1 MKKIFKSSFFKEKVF
16 PKKIHFIMR
25 DPLTSLCLMVVLFI
39 SLASFFAPWILSH
52 SPYTVYGEALTVPPL
67 WMEGGS
73 SRFLLG
79 TDDLG
84 RDLMTRLLYGGKIS
98 LMVGGVVMILS
109 LVFGLIF
116 GMAAA
121 LSKRGAPWIMGM
133 VDIFM
138 SFPGILIAI
147 IVVAILGPGLF
158 NACLAASL
166 MCLPLMIRLVRSL
179 ALREMGLPYVE
190 SSQSFGASTPRLVF
204 FHILPNCLGE
214 ISVQSVLNFSEGIL
228 TVAALS
234 FLGLGAEPPLPEWGV
249 MISDGRAYIQ
259 SAWWLICFPGLCLLI
274 LVLCVNIIGERLRD
288 LFDPKL
294 FTGSG
299 DTKAYISL
307 S

>member
-1 MKKIFKSSFFKEKVF
+1 MKNNLLVSFCFVG
-16 PKKIHFIMR
+16 II
-25 DPLTSLCLMVVLFI
+25 FI
-39 SLASFFAPWILSH
+39 SLASVFSSWIFSH
-52 SPYTVYGEALTVPPL
+52 SPYAIYEDFLTLPPF
-67 WMEGGS
+67 WMDGGS
-73 SRFLLG
+73 LQFPLG

-84 RDLMTRLLYGGKIS
+84 RDLMIRLLYGGKIS
-98 LMVGGVVMILS
+98 LLVGGVVMIMS

-116 GMAAA
+116 GMVAAV
-121 LSKRGAPWIMGM
+121 SKRAAPWIMGM

-147 IVVAILGPGLF
+147 VVVAILGPGLF

-190 SSQSFGASTPRLVF
+190 SSRSFGAGTPRLVV

-259 SAWWLICFPGLCLLI
+259 NAWWLICFPGLCLLV

-288 LFDPKL
+288 FFDPRL
-294 FTGSG
+294 SSQSGSSDPIG
-299 DTKAYISL
+299 KFA
-307 S
+307 

>member
-1 MKKIFKSSFFKEKVF
+1 MLRNYFQKEKLF
-16 PKKIHFIMR
+16 QKRSHFIKK
-25 DPLTSLCLMVVLFI
+25 DTLLFCCLLGLAFI
-39 SLASFFAPWILSH
+39 SLASFFSSWIFSH
-52 SPYTVYGEALTVPPL
+52 SPYTVYGDFLTVPPF

-73 SRFLLG
+73 FQFPLG

-84 RDLMTRLLYGGKIS
+84 RDLMIRLLQGGKIS
-98 LMVGGVVMILS
+98 LLVGGVVMIIS
-109 LVFGLIF
+109 LVFGLIL
-116 GMAAA
+116 GMIAA
-121 LSKRGAPWIMGM
+121 LSNRVAPWIMGM

-147 IVVAILGPGLF
+147 VVVAILGPGLF

-190 SSQSFGASTPRLVF
+190 SSRSFGAGTPRLVF

-234 FLGLGAEPPLPEWGV
+234 FLGLGAQPPLPEWGV

-259 SAWWLICFPGLCLLI
+259 NAWWLICLPGLCLLI

-288 LFDPKL
+288 FFDPRL
-294 FTGSG
+294 SSPSGSSDPIG
-299 DTKAYISL
+299 KFA
-307 S
+307 

>member
-1 MKKIFKSSFFKEKVF
+1 MKRVFKNHSHNGQFHQRALSF
-16 PKKIHFIMR
+16 MAR
-25 DPLTSLCLMVVLFI
+25 DFLTLCCFAGILFI
-39 SLASFFAPWILSH
+39 SVGSLGVSWFSSH
-52 SPYTVYGEALTVPPL
+52 SPYAVYEEFLTVPPF

-73 SRFLLG
+73 SRFFLG

-84 RDLMTRLLYGGKIS
+84 RDLMTRLLYGGKVS
-98 LMVGGVVMILS
+98 LLVGGIVMVMS
-109 LVFGLIF
+109 LIF
-116 GMAAA
+116 GLFFGMLAV
-121 LSKRGAPWIMGM
+121 LSKKWEPWIMGA

-147 IVVAILGPGLF
+147 IVVAILGPGLM
-158 NACLAASL
+158 NACVAASL
-166 MCLPLMIRLVRSL
+166 MSLPLMIRLVRSL

-190 SSQSFGASTPRLVF
+190 SSRSFGAGTPRLIF

-234 FLGLGAEPPLPEWGV
+234 FLGLGAQPPLPEWGV

-259 SAWWLICFPGLCLLI
+259 NAWWLICFPGLCLLM
-274 LVLCVNIIGERLRD
+274 LVLCVNMIGERLRD

-294 FTGSG
+294 SGGTG
-299 DTKAYISL
+299 
-307 S
+307 